1 MAALKLEKEN
11 VRICLMNLLNGME
24 LYGAEGKEAEQGMAY
39 ISGAIDMANAV
50 IQAIEDLGGK

>member
-11 VRICLMNLLNGME
+11 VRMCLMNLLNGME
-24 LYGAEGKEAEQGMAY
+24 LYGVEGKEAEQGMSY
-39 ISGAIDMANAV
+39 ISGAVDMANAV